1 MSTNGLDLNVYTKKG
16 TLRKRK
22 PKKNKN
28 YFTQD
33 TEDAIIEY
41 VASTDDY
48 ERNKIYRER
57 IHYAFTKLTE
67 NLIHTYKYYYT
78 DNYSIEELQHN
89 TIIFLLERLGK
100 FKAGKGK
107 AYSYFGTIAKRY
119 LILNN
124 KNNYEKLKSHLDISE
139 INDESDVDKE
149 LIINESHDN
158 DLINFFDIYIKYN
171 DLYLDK
177 LYPKE
182 NDKKIANAILELFRK
197 RENLDIFNKKAFY
210 IFIKEQVDAD
220 TTSITKIMKQMKNI
234 YVELYNQYDKDGVI
248 KKLS

>member
-1 MSTNGLDLNVYTKKG
+1 MSTNGLDLNIYTKKG

-220 TTSITKIMKQMKNI
+220 TTSITKIIKQMKNI
-234 YVELYNQYDKDGVI
+234 YAELYNQYDKDGVI

>member
-1 MSTNGLDLNVYTKKG
+1 MSTNELDLNIYTKKG

-41 VASTDDY
+41 VASIDDY

-139 INDESDVDKE
+139 INDEYDIDKE
-149 LIINESHDN
+149 LIISDSHDN

-220 TTSITKIMKQMKNI
+220 TTSITKIIKQMKNI
-234 YVELYNQYDKDGVI
+234 YAELYNQYDKDGVI

>member
-220 TTSITKIMKQMKNI
+220 TTSITKIIKQMKNI
-234 YVELYNQYDKDGVI
+234 YAELYNQYDKDGVI

>member
-139 INDESDVDKE
+139 INDESNVDKE

-234 YVELYNQYDKDGVI
+234 YIELYNQYDKDGVI

>member
-1 MSTNGLDLNVYTKKG
+1 MTKSSELDNNIYTKKG

-33 TEDAIIEY
+33 TEDAILQY
-41 VASTDDY
+41 VASTDQE

-89 TIIFLLERLGK
+89 AIIFLIERLGK

-119 LILNN
+119 FILNN
-124 KNNYEKLKSHLDISE
+124 KYNYDKLKSHSDIDN

-149 LIINESHDN
+149 LIIHESTEE

-171 DLYLDK
+171 EMYLER

-182 NDKKIANAILELFRK
+182 LDKKIANAILELFRK

-220 TTSITKIMKQMKNI
+220 TPAITKIIKRMKDTYK
-234 YVELYNQYDKDGVI
+234 ELYNQYSKNGFI
-248 KKLS
+248 EKL

>member
-89 TIIFLLERLGK
+89 TIIFLLERLSK

-234 YVELYNQYDKDGVI
+234 YTELYNQYDKDGVI

>member
-1 MSTNGLDLNVYTKKG
+1 MSTNELDLNVYTKKG

-234 YVELYNQYDKDGVI
+234 YTELYNQYDKDGVI

>member
-210 IFIKEQVDAD
+210 IFI
-220 TTSITKIMKQMKNI
+220 I
-234 YVELYNQYDKDGVI
+234 
-248 KKLS
+248 

>member
-220 TTSITKIMKQMKNI
+220 TTSITKIIKQMKNI

>member
-1 MSTNGLDLNVYTKKG
+1 MSTNELDLNVYTKKG

-139 INDESDVDKE
+139 INDESNVDKE

-234 YVELYNQYDKDGVI
+234 YIELYNQYDKDGVI

>member
-1 MSTNGLDLNVYTKKG
+1 MSTNELDLNVYTKKG

-139 INDESDVDKE
+139 INDESNVDKE

-220 TTSITKIMKQMKNI
+220 TTSITKIIKQMKNI
-234 YVELYNQYDKDGVI
+234 YAELYNQYDKDGVI

>member
-234 YVELYNQYDKDGVI
+234 YTELYNQYDKDGVI

>member
-139 INDESDVDKE
+139 INDESDVNKE

-220 TTSITKIMKQMKNI
+220 TTSITKIIKQMKNI
-234 YVELYNQYDKDGVI
+234 YAELYNQYDKDGVI